1 MATKLDSSWQK
12 LFDKYKI
19 LEEVKEKGFYII
31 TADQIREFREPRLM
45 TKFDHN
51 EDLPILF
58 KESKLSIM
66 PISRNE
72 YYISHNKMFSRLD
85 EKTFDVESFPLPY
98 YIESITKDNIT
109 SEAIALNCSY
119 LTGMISDFVE
129 DTNVFP
135 TVSGKMSSRQF
146 SYQIENLLT
155 KKLDTIN
162 VNNSM
167 IEIDGAYEGNNYLT
181 IVEAKQTLCDN
192 FLIRQ
197 LYYPYRVWKN
207 RVEKDIKL
215 VYFVYSNDVFSFFE
229 YRFKDFNNYNSL
241 ELVKQKNYT
250 LEDLTITTQDILDI
264 LNSSKTINEPEV
276 PFPQADSFNRVIN
289 MCNYL
294 KDDNKTKEDITI
306 DYAFDR
312 RQADYYT
319 NAGKYLG
326 LFENKGVNVYTT
338 PLCKRILKM
347 NYKQRQLY
355 FVKLILEHEIFKWA
369 LIKRFSTGEQL
380 DKTEVISQMKLSN
393 LYHVIK
399 DDTYGR
405 RASTIISWIEW
416 IISLIQE

>member
-19 LEEVKEKGFYII
+19 LEEVEEKGFYII
-31 TADQIREFREPRLM
+31 TAEQIREFREPRLM

-66 PISRNE
+66 PISRSE

-215 VYFVYSNDVFSFFE
+215 VYFVYSNDVFSFF
-229 YRFKDFNNYNSL
+229 F
-241 ELVKQKNYT
+241 
-250 LEDLTITTQDILDI
+250 
-264 LNSSKTINEPEV
+264 
-276 PFPQADSFNRVIN
+276 
-289 MCNYL
+289 
-294 KDDNKTKEDITI
+294 
-306 DYAFDR
+306 
-312 RQADYYT
+312 
-319 NAGKYLG
+319 
-326 LFENKGVNVYTT
+326 
-338 PLCKRILKM
+338 
-347 NYKQRQLY
+347 
-355 FVKLILEHEIFKWA
+355 
-369 LIKRFSTGEQL
+369 
-380 DKTEVISQMKLSN
+380 
-393 LYHVIK
+393 
-399 DDTYGR
+399 
-405 RASTIISWIEW
+405 
-416 IISLIQE
+416 